1 MPVVSTTL
9 FESVEVDISNNKQ
22 LFIHPIHR
30 VVAETFPVN
39 LDLVVLSSLYDLKAG
54 KYACKHVVLAPNKK
68 DRLAEFEHAPV
79 AIDADGGGVGFR
91 TGFEDLYIDG
101 PGRYWIRSE
110 ISGGLK
116 AEDILIRIEERKTG
130 GRLNMKG

>member
-39 LDLVVLSSLYDLKAG
+39 LDLVVLSSLYDLKPG
-54 KYACKHVVLAPNKK
+54 KYSCKHAVLSPSKK
-68 DRLAEFEHAPV
+68 ERLAEFEHAAV
-79 AIDADGGGVGFR
+79 AIDSEGGGVGFR
-91 TGFEDLYIDG
+91 TGFEDLYIEG
-101 PGRYWIRSE
+101 PGRYWVRAE
-110 ISGGLK
+110 ISGGIK
-116 AEDILIRIEERKTG
+116 AEDILIRIEARKG
-130 GRLNMKG
+130 AGRLNMKG